1 MGVDRMNDNIPYGLR
16 FLPYL
21 PSRNELD
28 GFPEVLQRVKTGVPK
43 EFSDN
48 DIEVLIGALKKL
60 GSNCKLIVEIGMNR
74 SRSQD
79 PDAFDYVG
87 NNSTR
92 QLIKNKE
99 EECIYLGID
108 IDRTNVDIISKD
120 YENDDTVLAVCID
133 SSNTDTIEQI
143 FKSTGC
149 DKIDLLHIDGH
160 HSVIQI
166 IKDWKLVRN
175 LSSHGIVVL
184 HDTNHH
190 PGPTQILKAIDR
202 DMFKVTRYYAERT
215 DDWGISTAERIPT
228 TTEIVNSYFLEFN
241 NHSIEELSKLMSED
255 VCLVDW
261 DINVKG
267 KENVMTAIQGIF
279 KKVPEINIKVENVLV
294 NSNNA
299 MCEIV
304 INQDLK
310 VVDILH
316 INEDRK
322 ITNIKAYKR

>member
-28 GFPEVLQRVKTGVPK
+28 GFPEVLQRVKTAVPK

-48 DIEVLIGALKKL
+48 DIKVLVGALKKL
-60 GSNCKLIVEIGMNR
+60 GPKCKMIVEIGINR
-74 SRSQD
+74 NCSED
-79 PDAFDYVG
+79 PNAVDYVG

-92 QLIKNKE
+92 QLIDHKE

-108 IDRTNVDIISKD
+108 INRTNVDTINKD
-120 YENDDTVLAVCID
+120 YDNNDTVVAVCID

-160 HSVIQI
+160 HSVIQV

-184 HDTNHH
+184 HNTNHH

-202 DMFKVTRYYAERT
+202 DMFKVKRYYAERK

-228 TTEIVNSYFLEFN
+228 IREVINNYFLAFN
-241 NHSIEELSKLMSED
+241 DHSIEELSKLMSED

-267 KENVMTAIQGIF
+267 KENVMTAVKSIF
-279 KKVPEINIKVENVLV
+279 EKAPDINIKVENVSV

-299 MCEIV
+299 ACEIV

-310 VVDILH
+310 VVDLLQ

-322 ITNIKAYKR
+322 ITNIKAYKQ